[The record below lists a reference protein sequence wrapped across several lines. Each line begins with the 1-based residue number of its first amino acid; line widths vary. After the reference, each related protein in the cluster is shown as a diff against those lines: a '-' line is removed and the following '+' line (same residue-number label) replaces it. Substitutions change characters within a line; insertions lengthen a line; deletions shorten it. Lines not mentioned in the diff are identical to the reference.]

1 MIEAPLAL
9 ADDCDGVCCDSA
21 NDDDAP
27 AKDGKVMAIPWP
39 GFSTTLVAV
48 NLGDLGPVAPGFGK
62 EEGGDMGVWAERR
75 LEAVVDDDVLVSPPV
90 APVTPPVSV
99 SPSSNDAPKVPAS
112 LLVNGGVGA
121 GVPSSDAVAALRLG
135 RAFSLGANRVWPFS
149 RMHAKA
155 KGKKW

>member
-1 MIEAPLAL
+1 MIEAPLAVEDGC
-9 ADDCDGVCCDSA
+9 DDVCCDSA

-27 AKDGKVMAIPWP
+27 AEAGKVMAIPCP
-39 GFSTTLVAV
+39 GLSTTLVAV
-48 NLGDLGPVAPGFGK
+48 NLGDLGPAAPGFEK

-75 LEAVVDDDVLVSPPV
+75 LEAVDDVDVVVSPPV
-90 APVTPPVSV
+90 APVAPPASV

-149 RMHAKA
+149 MRVLIPDMDL
-155 KGKKW
+155 